1 MKNTSLKASFFV
13 RFKLFHRVYLMS
25 VLVFIPEI
33 RCLCSN
39 PELIDISP
47 QGFSLGIGHTFKTF
61 PTQSVLVC
69 MELCIS
75 YPMCRSIDLNHENK
89 VCRLQVKSSVTD
101 PDLLVATPNTVHM
114 DKEDFPKVRIQ
125 KTFIIYSFTTFYQF
139 ESLKT

>member
-1 MKNTSLKASFFV
+1 MV
-13 RFKLFHRVYLMS
+13 FHKIYFLMWA
-25 VLVFIPEI
+25 LAFIPEC
-33 RCLCSN
+33 RCLCSK

-69 MELCIS
+69 LELCIS
-75 YPMCRSIDLNHENK
+75 YPMCRSIDLNHEMR

-125 KTFIIYSFTTFYQF
+125 NVIYFYP
-139 ESLKT
+139 S

>member
-1 MKNTSLKASFFV
+1 MTFY
-13 RFKLFHRVYLMS
+13 RVYLMW
-25 VLVFIPEI
+25 VLVCLPAC
-33 RCLCSN
+33 RCLCSKS
-39 PELIDISP
+39 ELIDISP

-89 VCRLQVKSSVTD
+89 VCRLQVKILCNGSRSPCSDLQHSSYGQGRLYKGKYPKD
-101 PDLLVATPNTVHM
+101 AYNILLPHLT
-114 DKEDFPKVRIQ
+114 
-125 KTFIIYSFTTFYQF
+125 SF

>member
-1 MKNTSLKASFFV
+1 MV
-13 RFKLFHRVYLMS
+13 FHIIYLMW
-25 VLVFIPEI
+25 VLAFLPEC
-33 RCLCSN
+33 RCLCSKPAFIN
-39 PELIDISP
+39 TSP

-69 MELCIS
+69 IDLCIS

-89 VCRLQVKSSVTD
+89 VYGLQVKSSVTD

-114 DKEDFPKVRIQ
+114 NKEDFPKVRIQ